1 MNDQHA
7 APVAEPYLGGG
18 ETPASWSVAVEEL
31 ERASPFWLAT
41 LHPAGRPHVVP
52 ILAVMSHDALHFAAG
67 PGSRKVR
74 NLSHDPRGTVTA
86 HGQVFDLVLEG
97 TVQRVVDDAVLA
109 EVAEVYASRYGW
121 HVEVDEGAVHGDGAL
136 TAGPPPYHV
145 FRLVPTTAFGFPVA
159 GDATPTRWTFR
170 RAAGVTRSELEV
182 R

>member
-1 MNDQHA
+1 MDDRHDE
-7 APVAEPYLGGG
+7 PVAEPYLGDG
-18 ETPASWSVAVEEL
+18 EAPASWSVAVEEL

-52 ILAVMSHDALHFAAG
+52 ILAVISHGALHFAAG

-74 NLSHDPRGTVTA
+74 NLSHDPRGTVTT
-86 HGQVFDLVLEG
+86 HGQVFDLILEG
-97 TVQRVVDDAVLA
+97 TVQRVAEDAHLVA
-109 EVAEVYASRYGW
+109 VAEAYASRYGW
-121 HVEVDEGAVHGDGAL
+121 HVEVDEGALHGDGAL

-145 FRLVPTTAFGFPVA
+145 FRLVPTTAFGFPVD

-170 RAAGVTRSELEV
+170 HAAGVTRPALEA